1 MGSGI
6 FGAINYRSRK
16 YPGGLYLVRQLGDIR
31 SDPSRLSSDTSHVA
45 GNRRTEEKYEHTS

>member
-16 YPGGLYLVRQLGDIR
+16 YPGVLYLVRQPRDAEPEVTVEREQDKLDY
-31 SDPSRLSSDTSHVA
+31 PEL
-45 GNRRTEEKYEHTS
+45 RRWFVR

>member
-16 YPGGLYLVRQLGDIR
+16 YAGGLYLVGQLRDIGR
-31 SDPSRLSSDTSHVA
+31 DPPCASFR
-45 GNRRTEEKYEHTS
+45 EKN